1 MMKVNM
7 MRTLLVVMG
16 LLAFLVSP
24 VFEGESSFAGAAEK
38 KAFSYKPPMRG
49 KPGNRVGGGTRGTQE
64 DMPVIAAFVPDHTG
78 LTTQGQP
85 VLYWYLSKT
94 TKNNIEFTLNDDKGI
109 QPVVEVTLKN
119 IDRPGIHAIR
129 LSDYNISL
137 LQGIEYQWF
146 VSVVRDPEQRSRDII
161 ATGMIRR
168 IEPSKGLIEDLA
180 RAGMTGKTE
189 VPFVYAENGIWYDAL
204 SSISQLIETNP
215 GDKALPGQRALLL
228 QQIGMAEFAGAPK

>member
-1 MMKVNM
+1 MIKVNR
-7 MRTLLVVMG
+7 MRTLIVVMG
-16 LLAFLVSP
+16 LFAFLVSP
-24 VFEGESSFAGAAEK
+24 VFEGERSFPGAAEK

-146 VSVVRDPEQRSRDII
+146 VSVVRDPEQRSKDII

-168 IEPSKGLIEDLA
+168 VEPSKGLNEDLA

-189 VPFVYAENGIWYDAL
+189 VPLVYAENGIWYDAL
-204 SSISQLIETNP
+204 SAISQLIETNP

-228 QQIGMAEFAGAPK
+228 QQIGMAEFAGN